1 MSAAT
6 AMVDYR
12 TLMSKIEPKV
22 IHSEEQNER
31 YIGVLEELDFRWDSL
46 TASERE
52 MHELLL
58 LLVQEFEARN
68 YSLRTATPVE
78 ALRELMEANG
88 LRQKDLVGVFETAS
102 VASEVL
108 NGRRELTKDHIKR
121 LSQRFNVSPELFF

>member
-1 MSAAT
+1 
-6 AMVDYR
+6 
-12 TLMSKIEPKV
+12 
-22 IHSEEQNER
+22 
-31 YIGVLEELDFRWDSL
+31 
-46 TASERE
+46 

-68 YSLRTATPVE
+68 YSLHTATPIE

-102 VASEVL
+102 VASAVL

-121 LSQRFNVSPELFF
+121 LSEKFNVSPELFF

>member
-31 YIGVLEELDFRWDSL
+31 YIGVLEDLDSRWDSL

-68 YSLRTATPVE
+68 YSLHTATPIE

-102 VASEVL
+102 VASAVL

-121 LSQRFNVSPELFF
+121 LSQKFDVSPELFF